1 MELEKAAEVDVISAL
16 MHLST
21 SKLKEAEAA
30 NMELQSRVV
39 TLQERVDSAEA
50 QFRTVLESLAK
61 SREELGHLQTFTAQL
76 THEKQQLEI
85 KVFFFNSSFYP
96 FLRCQSESQYCN
108 DGWQ

>member
-1 MELEKAAEVDVISAL
+1 MELEKAAEVDAISAR

-50 QFRTVLESLAK
+50 QYRTVLESLAR
-61 SREELGHLQTFTAQL
+61 SREELDHLQTFTAQL
-76 THEKQQLEI
+76 THEKQQLE
-85 KVFFFNSSFYP
+85 VFFFNSSFYP
-96 FLRCQSESQYCN
+96 FLQCQSESQYCI